1 MKLIYILIGIFLLH
15 SCEKTAL
22 NESEILEIIH
32 SHKGYENSEL
42 KKDFSYGADFID
54 SIKTFRETI
63 KKENFKPI
71 YEADFNSDGKK
82 DYLVNLSYTKAKDDI
97 VVKILMNED
106 NYHTVLLLSSI
117 KGYKLLNPGQGN
129 VYDIFSAKTISHKNQ
144 NLIKLVNFKR
154 QIDNRNDI
162 IQYDTLMVK
171 NNQLIEFISSISKHH
186 IEKII
191 FTQIGGY
198 APGIEYQ
205 LTLNKDSIILQSNFY
220 KNLKGKYAVNNSLNY
235 EKISKYLNDI
245 NFSKLKDH
253 YTFGCNDCSAIE
265 NKIFYDS
272 GKIKVIYDYG
282 QKGTLSLVKFYE
294 KIDFIMSEEKWQKI
308 N

>member
-1 MKLIYILIGIFLLH
+1 MKLIYLLIGIFILH
-15 SCEKTAL
+15 SCEKKEL

-32 SHKGYENSEL
+32 SHKGYENLEL

-71 YEADFNSDGKK
+71 YEADFNSDDKK
-82 DYLVNLSYTKAKDDI
+82 DYLVNLSYPETNDDI
-97 VVKILMNED
+97 VVKILINED
-106 NYHTVLLLSSI
+106 NYQSVLLLSGNA
-117 KGYKLLNPGQGN
+117 GYKLLNPGKLK
-129 VYDIFSAKTISHKNQ
+129 VYDIVSAKIISHRNQ

-154 QIDNRNDI
+154 HSDNRNDL
-162 IQYDTLMVK
+162 IQYDTLMIK
-171 NNQLIEFISSISKHH
+171 NNQLTELVTLNTEHH
-186 IEKII
+186 IERII

-198 APGIEYQ
+198 VPGTEYQ

-220 KNLKGKYAVNNSLNY
+220 KDLKGKYEVSNSLNF

-253 YTFGCNDCSAIE
+253 YTFGCNDCAAIE
-265 NKIFYDS
+265 TKIIYDS
-272 GKIKVIYDYG
+272 GKIKVIHDYG

-294 KIDFIMSEEKWQKI
+294 KVDDIMREKKWQKI